1 MTRPVQPAPPA
12 GLLRAVLH
20 LPVYLYRVRL
30 GALLGHRFL
39 LLVHRAPRSGRRHET
54 VLEVV
59 RYDPATEES
68 VVVAGWG
75 RRTAWLHNVEAGGA
89 LEVLTG
95 RRRYAPAHR
104 LLDADEAAAVVAD
117 YERRNRFI
125 APVLRAVL
133 SRLVGW
139 RYHGTDAA
147 RRRLVAQLPLLAFRP
162 RSEAGQEVADGATA
176 EPNGATRWRFHV

>member
-1 MTRPVQPAPPA
+1 
-12 GLLRAVLH
+12 LLRRILR
-20 LPVYLYRVRL
+20 LPVYLYHARL

-39 LLVHRAPRSGRRHET
+39 LLVHRGRRSGRRYET

-59 RYDPATEES
+59 RYDPTTKES
-68 VVVAGWG
+68 VVVAAWG

-89 LEVLTG
+89 LAVATD

-104 LLDADEAAAVVAD
+104 LLDANEAFAVVAA

-125 APVLRAVL
+125 APVVRAVL

-139 RYHGTDAA
+139 RYDGTDAD
-147 RRRLVAQLPLLAFRP
+147 RRRLVVQLPMLAFRP
-162 RSEAGQEVADGATA
+162 RSEGGRRSGAA
-176 EPNGATRWRFHV
+176 CHRSPARGSKSARQPRGPSRAQ